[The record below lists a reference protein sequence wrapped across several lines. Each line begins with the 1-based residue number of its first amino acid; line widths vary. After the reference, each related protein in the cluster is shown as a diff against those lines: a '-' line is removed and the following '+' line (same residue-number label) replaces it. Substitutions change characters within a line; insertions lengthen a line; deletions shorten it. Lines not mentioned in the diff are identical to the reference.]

1 MVLVGMVTI
10 IFPDQLGIAANSNPV
25 SLRKETIKP
34 EGVDILAKP
43 RTIQGNELV
52 IMLKG
57 MMDNMSHVFYLVQ
70 NLNGKAKVECRPK
83 NNSFIPLPKT
93 VVERFLET
101 IGKKTLSPTR
111 LGQSYPER
119 AHQGQLGHRPG
130 SRRRTGQYQYGRVA
144 GNGLGSLARD
154 LENTVRF
161 LGVSTRIDGAHRQEA
176 MRPSFFY
183 LKSG

>member
-101 IGKKTLSPTR
+101 IGKKTLSLRHVWVNPT
-111 LGQSYPER
+111 P
-119 AHQGQLGHRPG
+119 
-130 SRRRTGQYQYGRVA
+130 
-144 GNGLGSLARD
+144 NGLIRANLVIGPD
-154 LENTVRF
+154 LEGGPANTNMGGLPVTG
-161 LGVSTRIDGAHRQEA
+161 LAAWPEI
-176 MRPSFFY
+176 
-183 LKSG
+183 LKTLCDF